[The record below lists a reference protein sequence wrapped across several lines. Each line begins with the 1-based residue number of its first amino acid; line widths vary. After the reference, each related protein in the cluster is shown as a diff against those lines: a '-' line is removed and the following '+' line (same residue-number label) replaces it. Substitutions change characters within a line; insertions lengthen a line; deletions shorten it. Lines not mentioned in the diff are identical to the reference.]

1 MQQSG
6 LQAALAPRWW
16 VTLYIGHNV
25 SQRGQYVDIIHL
37 RVCVCFCG
45 TVSHLP
51 FTSSSTRVQY
61 PPSPP
66 TPLNVW
72 WGRWKEWKGRGG
84 SCLESPQK
92 PLMASQSY
100 DSEKRQLVLV
110 WVRVPV
116 FPSCLSTCVS
126 VLRDRCPAGPMTLRF
141 VDFFFT
147 FFSFFF
153 LPLNI
158 CFIVCC
164 DITLSALFLA
174 ISQVRDVLLFDDP
187 ILLLYLL

>member
-1 MQQSG
+1 MNGSTSVYSEINRATLETLNQTFFLGGVWGRVASEKVNGILSVDSDNTWQTNVSVCVSTQLFHRTLPLRGKWSDAAESG

-45 TVSHLP
+45 TVSHLL

-72 WGRWKEWKGRGG
+72 WGRWK
-84 SCLESPQK
+84 
-92 PLMASQSY
+92 
-100 DSEKRQLVLV
+100 
-110 WVRVPV
+110 
-116 FPSCLSTCVS
+116 
-126 VLRDRCPAGPMTLRF
+126 
-141 VDFFFT
+141 
-147 FFSFFF
+147 
-153 LPLNI
+153 
-158 CFIVCC
+158 
-164 DITLSALFLA
+164 
-174 ISQVRDVLLFDDP
+174 
-187 ILLLYLL
+187 